1 MQILSKTKIAD
12 TRWLLLLERR
22 YLDRK
27 GRERSWSY
35 VERTDAR
42 PAVLVIAET
51 AVTGRVVLLR
61 QYRVPL
67 GAYALEFPAGLA
79 DENESAEETARR
91 ELLEES
97 GFEGRIL
104 DLSPVLCTS
113 PGLTSELIVIARA
126 EVQEQPEHSPR
137 PEASEEIEVLLLSAD
152 ELGKR
157 IEESKNADPPLVID
171 SRVYAWYLAHTP
183 KSDL

>member
-1 MQILSKTKIAD
+1 MRILSESRVAD
-12 TRWLLLLERR
+12 TPWLSLVERR
-22 YLDRK
+22 YLDRE

-35 VERTDAR
+35 VARTDAR
-42 PAVLVIAET
+42 PAVLVLAQT

-79 DENESAEETARR
+79 DENESIEETARR

-104 DLSPVLCTS
+104 DISPLLCTS
-113 PGLTSELIVIARA
+113 PGLASELIVIAHV
-126 EVQEQPEHSPR
+126 EVQERPEHLPR
-137 PEASEEIEVLLLSAD
+137 HEASEEIEVLLLSVD

-157 IEESKNADPPLVID
+157 IAESKTAAPPLIID
-171 SRVYAWYLAHTP
+171 SRVHAWYLAHTM
-183 KSDL
+183 